1 MKKNNDM
8 KKNVSMNKRD
18 MVRVFIK
25 DKFKKGTDPSYTSKI
40 YEVKSKSGKI

>member
-1 MKKNNDM
+1 M
-8 KKNVSMNKRD
+8 KKNVSMNKGD

-40 YEVKSKSGKI
+40 YEVESKSGKI